1 MTIYDANGNA
11 FTHDGRQPLPV
22 GYFTTNPLAAAPAP
36 APIPAPVPAQAT
48 GDFLGFISQRES
60 EQWYKPT
67 QQYTVTAENIKA
79 GLQASVREHTSVY
92 GTSMFIDVVM
102 GNHKESVKVSGTV
115 ASAIREAGKSKD
127 GVVTAIV
134 DPGTIMFTQLSLTEQ
149 AIKENEKLP
158 ADKRV
163 KNVMY
168 RASFSWS

>member
-1 MTIYDANGNA
+1 MIKINFNGQVIDWPAN
-11 FTHDGRQPLPV
+11 QPLPTGATLV
-22 GYFTTNPLAAAPAP
+22 TEQPTPT
-36 APIPAPVPAQAT
+36 PVPVPAT

-79 GLQASVREHTSVY
+79 GLKASVREHTSVY
-92 GTSMFIDVVM
+92 GTSMFLDIEM
-102 GNHKESVKVSGTV
+102 SGQPKQSVKVSGTI
-115 ASAIREAGKSKD
+115 ASAIREAGKVDSA
-127 GVVTAIV
+127 VVEQSS
-134 DPGTIMFTQLSLTEQ
+134 IMLTQLGLTEH

-163 KNVMY
+163 KGTMY

>member
-22 GYFTTNPLAAAPAP
+22 GYFTTNPLEAAPV
-36 APIPAPVPAQAT
+36 PAPVPVPAQTAN
-48 GDFLGFISQRES
+48 DFLGFISQRES

-67 QQYTVTAENIKA
+67 NQYSVTAENIKA
-79 GLQASVREHTSVY
+79 GLTAKIREHTRAY
-92 GTSMFIDVVM
+92 GTSMFLDIEM
-102 GNHKESVKVSGTV
+102 SGQPKQSVKVSGTIV
-115 ASAIREAGKSKD
+115 SAIREAGKVDSA
-127 GVVTAIV
+127 VVETGSI
-134 DPGTIMFTQLSLTEQ
+134 ILTQLGLTEH

-168 RASFSWS
+168 RASFSWA